1 MIDKIK
7 RFLWLFKATFRPK
20 QRVMMTHQIIVRYFK
35 MQQWKYWVDN
45 TETTYHL
52 SFPIA
57 DLNVNMVMRLNI
69 NETLSLIRLVADLE
83 RPIEEHQSDAVHQ
96 LIVHFN
102 QIVHFGSVKRNADTH
117 LPVYYA
123 DFGLIDALMDEAKF
137 HDMVHAQMCKCYD
150 LSWCLQQV
158 IELGED
164 PVVVIGELLRKHDVA
179 KKAS

>member
-52 SFPIA
+52 SFPIT

-69 NETLSLIRLVADLE
+69 NETLSLIRMVIDLE
-83 RPIEEHQSDAVHQ
+83 RPIEEHESDAVHR
-96 LIVHFN
+96 LITHFN
-102 QIVHFGSVKRNADTH
+102 QIVHFGSVKWNIDTH
-117 LPVYYA
+117 HPVFNA
-123 DFGLIDALMDEAKF
+123 DFGLIEALMNEATF
-137 HDMVHAQMCKCYD
+137 QDMVHAQMRKCYD

-164 PVVVIGELLRKHDVA
+164 PVIVIGELLRKQDVTQ
-179 KKAS
+179 KTS